1 MEEGWD
7 GGAAGSKK
15 AGEAYHLATGD
26 CQMGLSLQ
34 MTFFCSRHLCTHL
47 TSFAEG
53 VTAAAHQTPHC
64 THLAQLISPFPLPVH
79 SPSGRRGGGGGEGEG
94 GEGDAG
100 GDDDDEVASRWNL
113 RRCSAAALDRL
124 SLVYGD
130 ELLPLLL
137 PIVEQRLQVVGELG
151 MGGWEMEG

>member
-1 MEEGWD
+1 M
-7 GGAAGSKK
+7 
-15 AGEAYHLATGD
+15 
-26 CQMGLSLQ
+26 
-34 MTFFCSRHLCTHL
+34 
-47 TSFAEG
+47 
-53 VTAAAHQTPHC
+53 
-64 THLAQLISPFPLPVH
+64 H

-137 PIVEQRLQVVGELG
+137 PIVEQRLQVGGKLRMGELVQKG
-151 MGGWEMEG
+151 TAAAAPCLE